1 MSEVKPLPPE
11 VLFRK
16 CDIEKFDIKTS
27 ADLEALTE
35 PIGQERAVAAIQF
48 AMGIRHHGYNLLVF
62 GPTGMGKH
70 RFVRRFLEKKAKED
84 PPSYDWCYVNNFD
97 EPNTPRAIR
106 LPAGTAVAFRAA
118 MSSLVEDLKVTI
130 PAAFESEDYKAR
142 KEAIEEEFDALKV
155 DLFKEVQAEAKSKNL
170 VIMRTAMGLMF
181 LPKVD
186 GEVVSPDAFD
196 DLPADQRDVFQKE
209 IETLQEK
216 LQNNLQQRPRSER
229 DCRERLGEL
238 NRAVTSLTVGA
249 LLAPTMK
256 RFKDQPEALAYLE
269 EVHKD
274 VAENVEGFIENIV
287 RGLAQN
293 PEIEDG
299 PESILRSVLKQSDG
313 LLQRYGVNVLVDGS
327 KTEGAPIVYE
337 DNPTLANLLGRLE
350 YRSEM
355 GTLTTDFSLI
365 RPGALHRANGGYLI
379 LEGNKVFQQPLA
391 WEALKRALRSNEI
404 RIESADQFVG
414 LIHTKAL
421 TPTPIALNVQV
432 VLLGEP
438 WLYSFLAHH
447 DPDIDDLF
455 KVAAEFEQDIH
466 REEQPLMYARLLATL
481 ARSDELRPFG
491 RDALGRIIEHA
502 SRLAEDVEKL
512 STHMDS
518 IVSLLREADYFA
530 GQHKHKLVQK
540 DDVQEALDAKT
551 FRLGRS
557 QDKVQET
564 ILRDTFLIDTDGEK
578 IGQINA
584 LSVLQLANFSFG
596 RPTRITA
603 QVRLGKGDVLD
614 IEREVELGGPI
625 HSKGVLI
632 LHGFLGAR
640 FARKHPLALSATLV
654 FEQSYGGVD
663 GDSASLAELCTLM
676 SAIAQVPIK
685 QNLAITG
692 SVNQHGQAQAVGGVN
707 EKIEG
712 FFDICKARGLDGT
725 HGVIIPHSTTKFL
738 MLRRDVVEAAEE
750 GKFQIFA
757 VQTVD
762 EAVTLLTDLPAGEVD
777 DDGIFPEGSFNRA
790 VADKL
795 ADLAQAAKDFA
806 SPPNEKTDK

>member
-1 MSEVKPLPPE
+1 MAEVNPLSPDA
-11 VLFRK
+11 LYRK
-16 CDIEKFDIKTS
+16 CDIKKLKFKTS
-27 ADLEALTE
+27 ADLETLTE

-48 AMGIRHHGYNLLVF
+48 AMGIRHHGYNLFVF

-70 RFVRRFLEKKAKED
+70 RFVRRFLEKKAKQD
-84 PPSYDWCYVNNFD
+84 PSSYDWCYVNNFD
-97 EPNTPRAIR
+97 ETNTPRAIR
-106 LPAGTAVAFRAA
+106 LPAGTAVEFRAA
-118 MSSLVEDLKVTI
+118 MASLVEDLKVTI
-130 PAAFESEDYKAR
+130 PAAFESEDYQAR
-142 KEAIEEEFDALKV
+142 KEAIEKEFEALKV
-155 DLFKEVQAEAKSKNL
+155 DMFKEVQAEAEGKNL
-170 VIMRTAMGLMF
+170 VVMRTAIGLMF

-196 DLPADQRDVFQKE
+196 DLPADQREVFQQE
-209 IETLQEK
+209 IEALQEK
-216 LQNNLQQRPRSER
+216 LQNNLQQRPHCER
-229 DCRERLGEL
+229 DQRERLRDL

-249 LLAPTMK
+249 LLSPTMK
-256 RFKDQPEALAYLE
+256 RFKDEPDALAYLE
-269 EVHKD
+269 GVHKD

-313 LLQRYGVNVLVDGS
+313 MLQRYGVNVLVDGS

-365 RPGALHRANGGYLI
+365 RAGALHRANGGYLI

-391 WEALKRALRSNEI
+391 WEALKRAIRSNEI

-421 TPTPIALNVQV
+421 TPTPIPLNVQV

-455 KVAAEFEQDIH
+455 KVAAEFEQDIV
-466 REEQPLMYARLLATL
+466 REDNPLMYARLLATL
-481 ARSDELRPFG
+481 ARSDDLRPFD
-491 RDALGRIIEHA
+491 RPALGRVIEHA

-518 IVSLLREADYFA
+518 IVSLLRESDFFA
-530 GQHKHKLVQK
+530 SQNEHDLVGK
-540 DDVQEALDAKT
+540 GDVQEAIDAKS

-557 QDKVQET
+557 KDKIQET
-564 ILRDTFLIDTDGEK
+564 ILRDTFLIDTAGKE
-578 IGQINA
+578 IGQING
-584 LSVLQLANFSFG
+584 LSVMQLANYSFG

-614 IEREVELGGPI
+614 IEREVELGGAI

-640 FARKHPLALSATLV
+640 FARKYPLAFSATLV

-663 GDSASLAELCTLM
+663 GDSASMAELCVLM
-676 SAIAQVPIK
+676 SAIAQIPIK
-685 QNLAITG
+685 QSLAITG

-712 FFDICKARGLDGT
+712 YFDICKARGLDGSQ
-725 HGVIIPHSTTKFL
+725 GVIIPKSTTKFL
-738 MLRRDVVEAAEE
+738 MLRQDIVKASKA
-750 GKFQIFA
+750 GKFQIYA
-757 VQTVD
+757 VQDVD
-762 EAVTLLTDLPAGEVD
+762 EAIALLADLPAGEID
-777 DDGIFPEGSFNRA
+777 DEGVFPEGSFNRA

-795 ADLAQAAKDFA
+795 ADLAQAARNFA
-806 SPPNEKTDK
+806 SPPKDSN